1 MNAVDPA
8 EALEGEELDAAVR
21 ENADAQA
28 YKEDPSFKVV
38 AQVVDQEPAA
48 ELANGDA
55 DLSTTGQHD
64 CSQAEPTLLAQT
76 QQVHVQI
83 SLRQG
88 LGLVL
93 CPAVMLWRQMQ
104 WRSRTLA
111 RKFCM
116 LSSSTAFHDHCYQV
130 VLRQWPSSAVAGWL
144 SQCTSSLHLA
154 LHKQVQLQP

>member
-1 MNAVDPA
+1 MNAADPA

-83 SLRQG
+83 SLRHG

-93 CPAVMLWRQMQ
+93 CPAVAHWGRCSGIP
-104 WRSRTLA
+104 WHA
-111 RKFCM
+111 
-116 LSSSTAFHDHCYQV
+116 D
-130 VLRQWPSSAVAGWL
+130 SA
-144 SQCTSSLHLA
+144 C
-154 LHKQVQLQP
+154 